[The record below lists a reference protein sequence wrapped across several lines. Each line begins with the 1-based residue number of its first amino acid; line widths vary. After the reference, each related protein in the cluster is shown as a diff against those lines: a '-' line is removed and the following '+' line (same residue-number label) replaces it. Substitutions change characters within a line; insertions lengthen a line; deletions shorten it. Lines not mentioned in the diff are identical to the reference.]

1 VDDAIAQIVQHN
13 RAATGGLG
21 SSSSSSAGS
30 DALGKRTAPQDAAR
44 ARARKK
50 TKTAAPVAGAQTI
63 AAGTSSKPKMT
74 VDVGFKIQSV
84 AASVRDELNL
94 GLGDMLTHFEA
105 EKEKARGAAQLLL
118 PVNAHGRPS
127 ARRRV
132 DSVPQDEVSLSPPA
146 YDADGDCLSADD
158 ALREISRHPHVC
170 AAFYGNPFRFLLD
183 NIGAVSVSQYLFL
196 LAHAGSAD
204 DSADVYPWTLTP
216 ISAVQRACFEYLV
229 GVIEQDEAEDG
240 RPSCDELAL
249 LLLSYGL
256 FRIEAVAGVHTDICV
271 YMLMLRAV
279 RDRFTAGAA
288 ARGDSALMTLL
299 GDVEVQLKQ
308 HFTFLFGDEL
318 LIDKVS
324 CSN

>member
-1 VDDAIAQIVQHN
+1 MDDAIAQIVQHN

-30 DALGKRTAPQDAAR
+30 NALGKRTAPQDAVW

-50 TKTAAPVAGAQTI
+50 AKSAAPGAAAQSI

-105 EKEKARGAAQLLL
+105 EKEKARGAQLLL

-127 ARRRV
+127 AQRRV
-132 DSVPQDEVSLSPPA
+132 DSEPQDEVSLSPPA
-146 YDADGDCLSADD
+146 YDADGDCLTADD

-196 LAHAGSAD
+196 LAHAGSL
-204 DSADVYPWTLTP
+204 WG
-216 ISAVQRACFEYLV
+216 I
-229 GVIEQDEAEDG
+229 
-240 RPSCDELAL
+240 
-249 LLLSYGL
+249 
-256 FRIEAVAGVHTDICV
+256 
-271 YMLMLRAV
+271 
-279 RDRFTAGAA
+279 
-288 ARGDSALMTLL
+288 
-299 GDVEVQLKQ
+299 
-308 HFTFLFGDEL
+308 
-318 LIDKVS
+318 
-324 CSN
+324 